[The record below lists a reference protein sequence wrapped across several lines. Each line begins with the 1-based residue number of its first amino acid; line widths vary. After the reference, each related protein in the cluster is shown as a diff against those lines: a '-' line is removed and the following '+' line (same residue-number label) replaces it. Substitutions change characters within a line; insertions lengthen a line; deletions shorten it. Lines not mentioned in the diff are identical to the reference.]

1 MTHDGAVT
9 IAQWE
14 TLWHTAVRET
24 PRMGGDSQTS
34 EGFSAPL
41 GIEQVTVT
49 ISHVLTERSRD
60 GYSNRM
66 PESHWYQGYP
76 TGPEH

>member
-1 MTHDGAVT
+1 
-9 IAQWE
+9 
-14 TLWHTAVRET
+14 
-24 PRMGGDSQTS
+24 MGGDSQTS

-49 ISHVLTERSRD
+49 ISRVLTERSRD